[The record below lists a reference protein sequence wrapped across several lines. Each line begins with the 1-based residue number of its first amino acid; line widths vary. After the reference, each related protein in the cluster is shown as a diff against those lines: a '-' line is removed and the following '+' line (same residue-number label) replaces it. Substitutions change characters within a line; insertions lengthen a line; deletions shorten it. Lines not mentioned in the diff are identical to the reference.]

1 MNSMLK
7 YVLLAAGLA
16 AATLTGVRA
25 DDNPAPPAPG
35 DAGAPAPA
43 PNPAMEPHGAMGPRL
58 ERLTTV
64 LDLTSAQQQ
73 QVSAIF
79 AASAQQRQVIMNEPL
94 SEADRHTKLR
104 TLMTDTQ
111 AKFRGALTLDQQ
123 KKLDALPHPWRD
135 HGDHADHWGHRG
147 PKEGG
152 PAGGPPAPA
161 AAEPPP
167 GTPAT

>member
-16 AATLTGVRA
+16 AATWTGVRA
-25 DDNPAPPAPG
+25 DDNPAPPAQ
-35 DAGAPAPA
+35 
-43 PNPAMEPHGAMGPRL
+43 NPAMEPHGAMGPRL

-64 LDLTSAQQQ
+64 LDLTPAQQQ

-79 AASAQQRQVIMNEPL
+79 AASAQQRQAIMNEPL
-94 SEADRHTKLR
+94 SEEDRHTKLR
-104 TLMTDTQ
+104 TLRTDTQ
-111 AKFRGALTLDQQ
+111 AKFRGVLTLDQQ
-123 KKLDALPHPWRD
+123 KKLDALPHPGRGEW
-135 HGDHADHWGHRG
+135 GHWG
-147 PKEGG
+147 PKAGG

-161 AAEPPP
+161 AAEPAP